1 MRGLFVLYDASCGF
15 CIRCAAWLN
24 AQAQLVPLR
33 CLPANDPEVQ
43 EIFWGA
49 RRVGDDE
56 LVVVDSEGGVYR
68 AGDAFLM
75 ALWALREYRGWAK
88 RLARPALRPFARGL
102 FELVSSQRKSI
113 SGLMGFAV
121 ESDAT
126 LARHLVSRF
135 GAPDVPKCAGGAC
148 TVPHA

>member
-1 MRGLFVLYDASCGF
+1 MRGLFVLYDGACGF
-15 CIRCAAWLN
+15 CVRCAAWLN
-24 AQAQLVPLR
+24 SQAQLVPLR

-56 LVVVDSEGGVYR
+56 LVVVSSEGGVYR

-75 ALWALREYRGWAK
+75 ALWALRDYRGWAR

-126 LARHLVSRF
+126 LARHLEQRY
-135 GAPDVPKCAGGAC
+135 GAPDVPKCAGGAAC
-148 TVPHA
+148 STH